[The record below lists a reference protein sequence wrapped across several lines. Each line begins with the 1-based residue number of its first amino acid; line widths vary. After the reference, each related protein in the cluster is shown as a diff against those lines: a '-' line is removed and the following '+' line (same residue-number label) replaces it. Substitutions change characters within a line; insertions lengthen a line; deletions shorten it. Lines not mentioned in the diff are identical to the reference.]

1 MTKLAVQK
9 EHSHTFEYLKEG
21 VHTLISKYTDHY
33 SIKNMQIKWENE
45 KANFSGKVKGVKVK
59 GEFKISN
66 NDVEISINIP
76 ILVAKMFQKVIE
88 NRLHRYGDELVS

>member
-9 EHSHTFEYLKEG
+9 EHSQTFEYLKEG

-59 GEFKISN
+59 GEFKISQN
-66 NDVEISINIP
+66 KVEISIKIP
-76 ILVAKMFQKVIE
+76 IVAKMFQKVIE